1 MFHAKQG
8 AWHGLGLPILTIWT
22 TLHLTSP
29 GALTKSWILV
39 ISIWF
44 KVRNK
49 SDQTRE
55 RILSSSIAHDKY
67 NSPSVSMSIYILKS
81 ADYIRFRQQQPP
93 GPIRKVIGRL
103 LEHFRTSSSARHRQ
117 LFVFRTA
124 LDLLCSCARSKSADD
139 GIYSRGSA
147 HSALKECIRT
157 PTRGGTSSS
166 HLPYRTKAED
176 RRTTST
182 GASARNFFNCGAFWP
197 SVTLVDQP
205 PSLFHN

>member
-1 MFHAKQG
+1 MDHFTFNQSRGINQIMNPSYLDMVQGEKQVRPNKRKDPFKYDR
-8 AWHGLGLPILTIWT
+8 AWQVWLAVSFNE
-22 TLHLTSP
+22 HLYF
-29 GALTKSWILV
+29 K
-39 ISIWF
+39 IS
-44 KVRNK
+44 
-49 SDQTRE
+49 
-55 RILSSSIAHDKY
+55 
-67 NSPSVSMSIYILKS
+67 
-81 ADYIRFRQQQPP
+81 YIRFRQQQPP

-124 LDLLCSCARSKSADD
+124 LDLLCSFARSKSADD

-182 GASARNFFNCGAFWP
+182 GASAWNFFNCGAFWP